1 MNKRLVWA
9 FCAVAMALGLGLMG
23 GSFSVRHTVSAMA
36 LLLVGLLC
44 VSLGLLSLFIPAF
57 QDLNRRKP
65 QRSAPIQ
72 ERDDR
77 ERIF

>member
-1 MNKRLVWA
+1 MRD
-9 FCAVAMALGLGLMG
+9 AVGILALQG
-23 GSFSVRHTVSAMA
+23 GEDVKGWSFSVRHTVSAMA

-72 ERDDR
+72 EGDDR

>member
-9 FCAVAMALGLGLMG
+9 FCAVAMALGLG
-23 GSFSVRHTVSAMA
+23 
-36 LLLVGLLC
+36 
-44 VSLGLLSLFIPAF
+44 GLLSLFIPAF